1 MRKVLIG
8 LPLRDGCS
16 ASSDRE
22 CSIRKLAH
30 KGFNCSLQYYE
41 PACAVDA
48 KQIIDR
54 ALCESADL
62 IFIDSGVEIFED
74 TIERMLEVAAS
85 DPIIAFVSPRLND
98 PASHALPLA
107 SASSDPREVHRL
119 AQRIAPRL
127 PEATYVPNVIASCF
141 YARHEVMCDL
151 DGFESDGDV
160 SEHAIN
166 ELVIRANRRGYRAVI
181 ANRAYA
187 HSTNARTETPPDAL
201 GAALDRHLTSPAERA
216 LALLCQCE
224 TDAPL
229 ALAFDFSSI
238 GTLKNGTS
246 EYSVALVSAFAKLFA
261 DPYRINVLC
270 EQATWDFHDL
280 AAIPGLRRVS
290 PDANQLYAAIV
301 RTNQPFTVES
311 LTLAPLRGAVT
322 LTVMHDAI
330 AYDCLHV
337 APADL
342 HELWSFVMQFSDG
355 VIYVSQFS
363 RQQFA
368 RRFATSPDVAHI
380 VCMPSTDAAEYA
392 TARPDG
398 SDYLLIVGN
407 DFEHKALQHTVDL
420 IRAHFPALKL
430 AVFGSPSADQNDV
443 IQFPSGK
450 LSSGE
455 VASIFANARAVVYP
469 SHYEGFGLPIMHALA
484 NEKRIF
490 ARDLPVYHELRRK
503 VAAHENI
510 QLFKHDAEL
519 LENLA
524 AADFAWRP
532 ARQTHASET
541 WKTAARHLAEL
552 LARKLETIDART
564 IERRLAALDLLT
576 EGTTARRTR
585 TELQKK
591 VAHLENI
598 ASHHQ
603 RHLAAVHDSFSW
615 RVTKGLRALGRLLPR
630 RQ

>member
-8 LPLRDGCS
+8 LPVRGGCS

-22 CSIRKLAH
+22 CSIRRLAN
-30 KGFNCSLQYYE
+30 KGFDCSRQYYGSTSS
-41 PACAVDA
+41 ADA
-48 KQIIDR
+48 KQIIGR
-54 ALCESADL
+54 ALWESADL
-62 IFIDSGVEIFED
+62 IFVASGVEIFED
-74 TIERMLEVAAS
+74 TIKRMLEVAAS
-85 DPIIAFVSPRLND
+85 DPMIAFVSPRLNH

-107 SASSDPREVHRL
+107 SPSSDPRELHRL
-119 AQRIAPRL
+119 AQGIVPRL
-127 PEATYVPNVIASCF
+127 PEVTYVPNVVASCF
-141 YARHEVMCDL
+141 YARHEVIRDL
-151 DGFESDGDV
+151 GFT
-160 SEHAIN
+160 SEGEAIN
-166 ELVIRANRRGYRAVI
+166 ELAIRANRRGYRAAI

-187 HSTNARTETPPDAL
+187 HDTNARTETPPASD
-201 GAALDRHLTSPAERA
+201 GISAALDRHLTSPAERA
-216 LALLCQCE
+216 LTLLCQCE
-224 TDAPL
+224 TNAPL

-261 DPYRINVLC
+261 DRYCIDVLC
-270 EQATWDFHDL
+270 EPATWDFHDL
-280 AAIPGLRRVS
+280 AAIPGIRRAA
-290 PDANQLYAAIV
+290 PEDDKLYAAIV

-311 LTLAPLRGAVT
+311 LALASSRGAVT

-368 RRFATSPDVAHI
+368 RRFATSREVAHI

-398 SDYLLIVGN
+398 GDYLLIVGN

-420 IRAHFPALKL
+420 IRARFRGLKL
-430 AVFGSPSADQNDV
+430 AVFGSPSAGQSGV
-443 IQFPSGK
+443 IHFASGK
-450 LSSGE
+450 LSSAE

-484 NEKRIF
+484 SKKRIF
-490 ARDLPVYHELRRK
+490 ARDIPVYHEIKRK
-503 VAAHENI
+503 VSAPENI
-510 QLFKHDAEL
+510 QLFRHDAEL

-524 AADFAWRP
+524 AANFAGREP
-532 ARQTHASET
+532 SQAHASET
-541 WKTAARHLAEL
+541 WETAARHLAAL
-552 LARKLETIDART
+552 LARKMETVDART
-564 IERRLAALDLLT
+564 IERRLAALDILT
-576 EGTTARRTR
+576 DGIAGRRARS
-585 TELQKK
+585 ELQEK
-591 VAHLENI
+591 VAHLENV

-603 RHLAAVHDSFSW
+603 RHLAAVHESFSW
-615 RVTKGLRALGRLLPR
+615 RVTKALRALGRLLPQ